1 MLNLTNCVS
10 LCRAQAR
17 FLAKLR
23 ALIRRLARQHR
34 GVRRRVVREGQPVPH
49 RDRRDELRG
58 RALARSTMLAG
69 AERFAEAA
77 DLMRERI
84 PEARAWLGDKHETT
98 MMLREAYCSNIVWDP
113 NASANALREC
123 EGLLEVLCREER
135 QIFGASHPSLE
146 VDQQL
151 LQCAQARLAGKSFTL
166 MTHGERRVIPPP
178 RK

>member
-1 MLNLTNCVS
+1 
-10 LCRAQAR
+10 
-17 FLAKLR
+17 
-23 ALIRRLARQHR
+23 
-34 GVRRRVVREGQPVPH
+34 
-49 RDRRDELRG
+49 
-58 RALARSTMLAG
+58 MLAA

-84 PEARAWLGDKHETT
+84 PEARAWLGPKHETT
-98 MMLREAYCSNIVWDP
+98 LMFRENYCSNIVWDP

-123 EGLLEVLCREER
+123 EGLLEVLCREQR

-146 VDQQL
+146 VTQQL

-166 MTHGERRVIPPP
+166 MMQGALKRVIPPP